1 MKKIEEQ
8 IEELGIIFDEKMADF
23 IAQEEPDEVLDYE

>member
-8 IEELGIIFDEKMADF
+8 VNELGVIFDEEIADL

>member
-8 IEELGIIFDEKMADF
+8 IEELGIIFDEEMADF
-23 IAQEEPDEVLDYE
+23 IAQEEPDKVLDYE